1 VEAKSIALFYSSG
14 IFLMLLRVMNR
25 KREMSNSNMF
35 LSAVVF
41 FWLPLK
47 LSKDAKSSILESIDE
62 FLRISSSDRAN
73 ISDERIYSTVEYRLI
88 PYFGYE

>member
-1 VEAKSIALFYSSG
+1 
-14 IFLMLLRVMNR
+14 MLLRVMNR

-62 FLRISSSDRAN
+62 FLRISSSDRVN
-73 ISDERIYSTVEYRLI
+73 ISDKRIYSTVEYRSI